1 MALHMSESKQLHDV
15 KVWMAWQ
22 AVGGTHLVTSHL
34 DGKRGRGNHFS
45 NGGGGGISF
54 NNFSLALA
62 HIHLKCHFS
71 INMH

>member
-1 MALHMSESKQLHDV
+1 MALHMSESKQLHGDV

-45 NGGGGGISF
+45 NGGGGGDF
-54 NNFSLALA
+54 L
-62 HIHLKCHFS
+62 
-71 INMH
+71 